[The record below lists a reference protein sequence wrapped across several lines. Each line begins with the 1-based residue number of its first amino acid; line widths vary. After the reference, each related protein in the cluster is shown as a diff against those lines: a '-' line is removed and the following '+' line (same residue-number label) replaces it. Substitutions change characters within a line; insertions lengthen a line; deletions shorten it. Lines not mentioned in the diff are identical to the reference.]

1 MPLSERE
8 RDRERERHREKQRE
22 RERQTEFK
30 VTLDNGQL
38 TQYFAVEFRKVS

>member
-1 MPLSERE
+1 MSERETERE
-8 RDRERERHREKQRE
+8 RDTERNRE

-38 TQYFAVEFRKVS
+38 TQYFAVEFRKVN

>member
-1 MPLSERE
+1 MSERETERE
-8 RDRERERHREKQRE
+8 RDTERNRE